1 MESTYM
7 GQFLSA
13 LKLTHPAQWLRLTAS
28 FAAKAIS
35 GWRELGQRLPGA
47 AFSLRNFNHQITT
60 PLRSLHDASSKLQ
73 QLVIFILV
81 LGSLATAQTSVG
93 PPRTLR
99 VVVDNAYAPYSFQ
112 SDNGQLQG
120 ILIDQWQVWEKKTGI
135 KAELHAMDWGEALRR
150 MRAGEFD
157 VIDSIAETDQRRDYF
172 DFTPA
177 YTTIE
182 ASIYFRKDI
191 SGISDLT
198 SLKGFPV
205 GVKTGDQHID
215 QLRANAVT
223 TIIEFQN
230 NDAIVAAAKEHKIN
244 VFVIDDPSA
253 LYLLNK
259 AGIEEEFR
267 HSAPIFT
274 DGLRRAVRKGDAATL
289 RLVADGFAAIDPGE
303 LKQIEE
309 KWFGRT
315 INRYGRY
322 LTYAGYAVA
331 IALLLIAGLA
341 VWNRTLRKRIL
352 QRTALLFAK
361 EQEFRAIVENAPDQ
375 IIRYDREFRRTYI
388 NPAVAKF
395 YGLPAETL
403 IDKPLGYGIPE
414 AGVKIKEEEL
424 EQVRRAISTVFETGK
439 PYDYELGWTTPKGRS
454 YFSIRMFPELDLNG
468 SVVNVLGISRDI
480 TESRNAEEELK
491 KEKETL
497 EKIFDNIPVM
507 IGFVGDDG
515 IKLVNPEWER
525 TMGWTLKELQ
535 EQEVDVF
542 EEAYPDPAYRR
553 EVLGFVTAATGEWVD
568 LKIKVRSGRVI
579 DVACAVVHLSD
590 GTRVSIAQDITQRK
604 QAEEKLKQSE
614 QHLAEAEH
622 LARVGSWNWDLQTN
636 ALDWSA
642 ELYRI
647 FRLDEQSF
655 IPSYEAVL
663 ELIHPEDRA
672 SVMHAVETSLKTG
685 APFSSYYR
693 IVRLDK
699 QKRVVHAR
707 GSIVTDE
714 GGKPIRMLGTTQDVT
729 ERMQAEE
736 QLQTTSEQLRA
747 LSARLQSARE
757 EEGRRIAREIHDE
770 LGSMLT
776 GLKWDLEEIGRT
788 ISNQLNPSE
797 LSALSEKLLAS
808 IKLTDISVDTLRRIA
823 SELRPSVL
831 DDLGLAAAIEWQ
843 AQQFQA
849 RTGIFCSC
857 DCSLYDLELNEKQAT
872 AVFRI
877 FQEALTNILRHAQA
891 TLVEIKISK
900 EHGQLTLSVSDNGKG
915 IKVEKISGTESL
927 GLLGMRERA
936 HLVGGEME
944 VKGREGNGTVVVV
957 RVPLF
962 GPEKSLKMTR

>member
-1 MESTYM
+1 
-7 GQFLSA
+7 
-13 LKLTHPAQWLRLTAS
+13 
-28 FAAKAIS
+28 
-35 GWRELGQRLPGA
+35 
-47 AFSLRNFNHQITT
+47 
-60 PLRSLHDASSKLQ
+60 
-73 QLVIFILV
+73 
-81 LGSLATAQTSVG
+81 
-93 PPRTLR
+93 
-99 VVVDNAYAPYSFQ
+99 VVDDAYAPYSFQ
-112 SDNGQLQG
+112 SDDGKLQG
-120 ILIDQWQVWEKKTGI
+120 ILIDQWQAWEKQTGC
-135 KAELHAMDWGEALRR
+135 KAELHAMDWGEDLRR

-157 VIDSIAETDQRRDYF
+157 VIDSIAETAERRDYF

-191 SGISDLT
+191 AGISNLA

-215 QLRANAVT
+215 QLKANGVT
-223 TIIEFQN
+223 TVIEFQN
-230 NDAIVAAAKEHKIN
+230 NDAIIEAAKAHKIN
-244 VFVIDDPSA
+244 VFVVDNLSA

-259 AGIEEEFR
+259 LGVEEEFR
-267 HSAPIFT
+267 YSAPVFR
-274 DGLRRAVRKGDAATL
+274 DELRRAVRKGDAATL
-289 RLVADGFAAIDPGE
+289 RRVVDGFAAIDPGE
-303 LKQIEE
+303 LKEIDE
-309 KWFGRT
+309 KWFGST

-322 LTYAGYAVA
+322 LTYAGYAAAAAV
-331 IALLLIAGLA
+331 LLIGILLG
-341 VWNRTLRKRIL
+341 WNRILRKTIL

-403 IDKPLGYGIPE
+403 IDKPLGYGIPD
-414 AGVKIKEEEL
+414 AGIKIKEEEL

-480 TESRNAEEELK
+480 TESRRAEAALT

-515 IKLVNPEWER
+515 VKLVNPEWER

-535 EQEVDVF
+535 EQDVDVF

-568 LKIKVRSGRVI
+568 LKIKVRAGRVI

-590 GTRVSIAQDITQRK
+590 GTRVAIAQDITQRK

-655 IPSYEAVL
+655 VPSYEAVL
-663 ELIHPEDRA
+663 ELIHMEDRA

-685 APFSSYYR
+685 ESFSSYYR

-707 GSIVTDE
+707 GTIVTDE
-714 GGKPIRMLGTTQDVT
+714 SGKPIRMLGTTQDVT

-747 LSARLQSARE
+747 LSARFQSARE

-797 LSALSEKLLAS
+797 LSALSEKLHAS
-808 IKLTDISVDTLRRIA
+808 IKLTDISLDTLRRIA
-823 SELRPSVL
+823 AELRPSVL

-857 DCSLYDLELNEKQAT
+857 DCSAYDLELNEEPAT

-891 TLVEIKISK
+891 TRVDIKISK
-900 EHGQLTLSVSDNGKG
+900 EKSQLTLSVSDNGKG
-915 IKVEKISGTESL
+915 IKVGEISGTESL

-936 HLVGGEME
+936 HLVGGDIE